1 MAKAN
6 PTAYRRRVWG
16 WALLGYAFILL
27 LLLGTVGLMGLTLFI
42 GFATRSIG
50 FLWKVAAVLGVFA
63 WKVVRSLWVKFDP
76 PEGLLLTKAE
86 AAPLLSLLR
95 QQTRALKAPRV
106 HRVLLTDE
114 FNAAAVQV
122 PRLGI
127 FGWPRNYVLV
137 GLPLLQ
143 ALSPEQAA
151 AVVGHELGHLRGGHG
166 RFGAWIYRVSQTWT
180 QLIEQLERQEG
191 RTIFSRFTS
200 WYVPRFNA
208 WSHPIRRTDE
218 FAADA
223 AAAYLT
229 DARAM
234 AEALC
239 ATVIRGAALDKLHW
253 ETLTT
258 SMVEQS
264 APPADVISRL
274 LPVAKSSR
282 LPEADEQKLL
292 NTAYEADPDLF
303 STHPSLSERL
313 SALGQLPTVPPLPTV
328 SAAEAWLGGSLPRL
342 AATLDASWV
351 AAHAGAWRERHTLL
365 QEQRQRL
372 HELTTRRE
380 ARETLTP
387 DEQWEL
393 ADLTEDHVSGDEA
406 LPLFRQLIDDAKWS
420 NPARF
425 SIGRILTNQD
435 KPEGLVWLTEVME
448 KEPNYVAAGLAF
460 QEAYHERQGDREK
473 VRQLGASQL
482 RHADV
487 LDEAMAEREAIRAT
501 DQMLPHDLSEEA
513 LQEFASHVFAPENG
527 IGRAWLLRKHV
538 VHFASKSLYVLLITP
553 RPDAPRRSP
562 EAVGTWVQDLAAN
575 LPMPGEGFVIATSK
589 EVAWLEKTAKQT
601 SSAELFEAKLLA

>member
-1 MAKAN
+1 
-6 PTAYRRRVWG
+6 
-16 WALLGYAFILL
+16 
-27 LLLGTVGLMGLTLFI
+27 
-42 GFATRSIG
+42 
-50 FLWKVAAVLGVFA
+50 
-63 WKVVRSLWVKFDP
+63 
-76 PEGLLLTKAE
+76 
-86 AAPLLSLLR
+86 
-95 QQTRALKAPRV
+95 
-106 HRVLLTDE
+106 
-114 FNAAAVQV
+114 
-122 PRLGI
+122 
-127 FGWPRNYVLV
+127 
-137 GLPLLQ
+137 
-143 ALSPEQAA
+143 
-151 AVVGHELGHLRGGHG
+151 
-166 RFGAWIYRVSQTWT
+166 
-180 QLIEQLERQEG
+180 
-191 RTIFSRFTS
+191 
-200 WYVPRFNA
+200 
-208 WSHPIRRTDE
+208 
-218 FAADA
+218 
-223 AAAYLT
+223 
-229 DARAM
+229 M

-239 ATVIRGAALDKLHW
+239 ATVIRGAALEKLHW

-264 APPADVISRL
+264 GPPADVISRL
-274 LPVAKSSR
+274 LPVAKGSR

-313 SALGQLPTVPPLPTV
+313 SALGQLPTIPPLPTV
-328 SAAEAWLGGSLPRL
+328 SAAEAWLGSSLPRL

-372 HELTTRRE
+372 HELTTRRAAKE
-380 ARETLTP
+380 ALTP

-393 ADLTEDHVSGDEA
+393 ADLTEDHVSSDEA

-448 KEPNYVAAGLAF
+448 KDPNYVAAGLAF
-460 QEAYHERQGDREK
+460 QEAYHQRQGDREK

-487 LDEAMAEREAIRAT
+487 LDEAMTEREAIRAT
-501 DQMLPHDLSEEA
+501 DQMLPHELSEEA

-538 VHFASKSLYVLLITP
+538 VHFASKPLYVLLITP
-553 RPDAPRRSP
+553 RPDTAQRSP
-562 EAVGTWVQDLAAN
+562 EAVGTWVQDLATK

-589 EVAWLEKTAKQT
+589 EYAWLEKMAKQT
-601 SSAELFEAKLLA
+601 STAELFGAKLPA